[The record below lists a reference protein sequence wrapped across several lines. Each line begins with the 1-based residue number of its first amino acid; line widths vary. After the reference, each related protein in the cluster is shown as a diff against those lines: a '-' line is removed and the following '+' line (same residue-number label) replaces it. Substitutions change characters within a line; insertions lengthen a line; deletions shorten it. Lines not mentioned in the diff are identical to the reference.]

1 MTHKIMAYGTLQR
14 NFVWWERLLK
24 DKPGVK
30 FCGKAV
36 TVDRYYLFACGI
48 PYLSKTGPGPGTKV
62 RGEVFEVDDETLEHL
77 DRLEGHPNWYTRTP
91 IKVSIRR
98 QAAIE
103 VEAYFINVEP
113 TCALVESG
121 DYRVYAH
128 RNDSAGN
135 YVVNKAA

>member
-14 NFVWWERLLK
+14 GFVWHERLLK
-24 DKPGVK
+24 NQPGSK
-30 FCGKAV
+30 FIGKAV
-36 TVDRYYLFACGI
+36 TLDRYYLFASGI
-48 PYLSKTGPGPGTKV
+48 PYLSKTGPGRGTKIH
-62 RGEVFEVDDETLEHL
+62 GEVFEVTDEQLERL

-103 VEAYFINVEP
+103 VEAYFINTQP

-128 RNDSAGN
+128 RNDHAGN